1 MDFSYG
7 LFYIW
12 SKDCMRR
19 VLNYLLAISFILTIM
34 VPITGIIVHKLAS
47 TLFLV
52 LALIHVFLYRK
63 SLDLKFIFIIVLT
76 ILSFVLGIL
85 GLILVEYPIMLILHR
100 TVSIVL
106 IILLAIH
113 IYKFHR
119 RLAVA

>member
-1 MDFSYG
+1 
-7 LFYIW
+7 
-12 SKDCMRR
+12 MRR
-19 VLNYLLAISFILTIM
+19 VLNYLLAVSFIVTIL
-34 VPITGIIVHKLAS
+34 VPITGIQIHKLAS

-52 LALIHVFLYRK
+52 LALIHVFLYIKR
-63 SLDLKFIFIIVLT
+63 LDLKYIHIIVLT
-76 ILSFVLGIL
+76 IVSFVLGIL
-85 GLILVEYPIMLILHR
+85 GLVLVEYPIMLTLHR

>member
-1 MDFSYG
+1 
-7 LFYIW
+7 
-12 SKDCMRR
+12 MRR
-19 VLNYLLAISFILTIM
+19 VLNYALAISFVLTIM
-34 VPITGIIVHKLAS
+34 VPMTGIIVHKLAS

-63 SLDLKFIFIIVLT
+63 RLDYKYYLIITLT

-85 GLILVEYPIMLILHR
+85 GLVLVEYPIVLILHR

-113 IYKFHR
+113 IYKFHK

>member
-1 MDFSYG
+1 
-7 LFYIW
+7 
-12 SKDCMRR
+12 MRR
-19 VLNYLLAISFILTIM
+19 VLNYLLAISFVVTIM

-63 SLDLKFIFIIVLT
+63 RLDYKYILVIVLT
-76 ILSFVLGIL
+76 VVSFVLGIL
-85 GLILVEYPIMLILHR
+85 GLVMIEYPIVLTLHR
-100 TVSIVL
+100 TISIVL

>member
-1 MDFSYG
+1 M
-7 LFYIW
+7 
-12 SKDCMRR
+12 KR
-19 VLNYLLAISFILTIM
+19 VLNYLLAISFILAIM
-34 VPITGIIVHKLAS
+34 VPITGIIVHKLAA
-47 TLFLV
+47 TLFLM

-63 SLDLKFIFIIVLT
+63 RLDYKYILNIVLT

-85 GLILVEYPIMLILHR
+85 GLVLVEYPIVLILHR
-100 TVSIVL
+100 TISIVL

>member
-1 MDFSYG
+1 
-7 LFYIW
+7 
-12 SKDCMRR
+12 MRR
-19 VLNYLLAISFILTIM
+19 VLNYSLAISFILTIM
-34 VPITGIIVHKLAS
+34 VPIAGIIVHKLAS

-63 SLDLKFIFIIVLT
+63 RLDYKYILVIVLT
-76 ILSFVLGIL
+76 IVSFVLGIL
-85 GLILVEYPIMLILHR
+85 GLVMIEYPIVLTLHR
-100 TVSIVL
+100 TISIVL